1 MTAHGYR
8 TEDRVDYVKVWG
20 GDGNCHDVPVHWDEY
35 LPVSRT
41 REMTITERATPAE
54 TFQSAF
60 RKASATAFRRSI
72 SSYLR

>member
-1 MTAHGYR
+1 MGREVLGLAAAVR
-8 TEDRVDYVKVWG
+8 TLCGEE
-20 GDGNCHDVPVHWDEY
+20 N
-35 LPVSRT
+35 L